1 MDRVRVKVMEIVL
14 NACVK
19 DVIKR
24 TVPICQRSSFD
35 SRQRMERIDRWINCS
50 VNSPHRKY
58 LTRWTEAQRVKDILR
73 KLCLPSGI
81 FTSVCCQ
88 TSFDSDMC
96 ALYCRVTTQ
105 LQRNSNGDPV
115 TRDII
120 WYPQQ
125 PGKSEW
131 VRLSFDNVIHVLPH
145 HPHLSSFATRY
156 VVVCTSQLQ
165 AKY

>member
-50 VNSPHRKY
+50 VNSLRRKY
-58 LTRWTEAQRVKDILR
+58 LTRWTERVKDILR
-73 KLCLPSGI
+73 KLCLPSAAKHPL
-81 FTSVCCQ
+81 T
-88 TSFDSDMC
+88 
-96 ALYCRVTTQ
+96 VTCVPFIAESQLNFREIRMETQ
-105 LQRNSNGDPV
+105 LREILYV
-115 TRDII
+115 